1 MKNKKKYIL
10 SFSFFL
16 LMLIITAYVIFK
28 NNSLKEIRDVF
39 KKTNRIY
46 IILGLGMGLIFF
58 GIQGY
63 YLMLILKHLGKKVT
77 YLKGIVYSCIE
88 YYFSGITPSSSGGQ
102 PVQVYY
108 MRKDKI
114 SVGKSSIVV
123 LLTTIIYK
131 FALIIFGVIA
141 VIFKSSLILSNG
153 KVFNI
158 VFFFGVLAD
167 IVVIAGCIFLMF
179 SKNIVRNFL
188 IKCVHILEKLKI
200 SKYPDRLIEKLD
212 KHLEEYSLG
221 AKYIKENIKLSIVT
235 FILTLIQRLAM
246 FSVGFFVYKAIG
258 LSGYSY
264 FDLIAI
270 QIAIS
275 IAMDL
280 LPFPGGIGISEVML
294 LLIYK
299 KIFGEDIAISA
310 MLITR
315 CIGFYFA
322 LLLSS
327 IATVINHTFTMKRDR
342 KEELEKEMMKEQ
354 NEEEKIK

>member
-1 MKNKKKYIL
+1 MKSKRKYIL

-16 LMLIITAYVIFK
+16 LMLIITVYVILK
-28 NNSLKEIRDVF
+28 NNSLEEIIDVF
-39 KKTNRIY
+39 KKTNKMY
-46 IILGLGMGLIFF
+46 IIFGLSMGLIFF

-63 YLMLILKHLGKKVT
+63 YLKLILNHLGKKIT

-131 FALIIFGVIA
+131 FSLIIFGVIA
-141 VIFKSSLILSNG
+141 IIFKSNLILGNGEAFNIAFLFGILSN
-153 KVFNI
+153 I
-158 VFFFGVLAD
+158 A
-167 IVVIAGCIFLMF
+167 VIIGCIFLMF

-188 IKCVHILEKLKI
+188 IKCIHILRKLKI
-200 SKYPDRLIEKLD
+200 IRDSDRLIEKLD

-275 IAMDL
+275 IAMDM

-342 KEELEKEMMKEQ
+342 KEELEKEKMQEQ
-354 NEEEKIK
+354 NEGGK